1 MFSVKVSIGC
11 RYDSV
16 VGIVTRLQVGQAR
29 KRGSVRDTDKRIVF
43 RNAQTGSGARS
54 DSN

>member
-1 MFSVKVSIGC
+1 MEIFIGYG
-11 RYDSV
+11 YDSV
-16 VGIVTRLQVGQAR
+16 AGIVTRLQVGQAK

-43 RNAQTGSGARS
+43 RNVQTGPGARS